1 MILIERKH
9 VGVYRAKLWN
19 RVGALETPLTVDVF
33 RRNKYFTPMPLRFRQ
48 QQQRVEIKSRVT
60 FFHLL
65 DVS

>member
-19 RVGALETPLTVDVF
+19 RVGALEIPFTVDVF
-33 RRNKYFTPMPLRFRQ
+33 RRNKYFTSMPLRFRQ
-48 QQQRVEIKSRVT
+48 HEQTVEIKSVT